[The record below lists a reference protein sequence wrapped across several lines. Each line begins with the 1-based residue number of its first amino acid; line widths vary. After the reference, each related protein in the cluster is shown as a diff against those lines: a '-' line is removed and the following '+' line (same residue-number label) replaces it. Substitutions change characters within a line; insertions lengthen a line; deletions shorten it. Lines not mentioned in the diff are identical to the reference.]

1 MSVNKVIEVMAES
14 DRSWEDAAQKAVEKV
29 SKTVNSVKSI
39 WIQDFSAKV
48 DDKGKLKTYRI
59 TGKVSFEVDG

>member
-29 SKTVNSVKSI
+29 SKTVTSVKSI